1 MWGKC
6 EMPVKSNLVIL
17 DDKLIARNLLHFV
30 YKKKKILFNEDRKK
44 RKKRKNGWVLFKAKQ
59 KQLYFPAS
67 MENRLKHNFS
77 EGKSNYDFFCFSFP
91 LRILN
96 VIKKIKEN
104 VTEVVE

>member
-1 MWGKC
+1 M
-6 EMPVKSNLVIL
+6 
-17 DDKLIARNLLHFV
+17 
-30 YKKKKILFNEDRKK
+30 
-44 RKKRKNGWVLFKAKQ
+44 LFKAKQ

-67 MENRLKHNFS
+67 IENRLKHNFS
-77 EGKSNYDFFCFSFP
+77 EGKSNYYDFFCFSFP